1 MSTRDL
7 GSVTSYA
14 MAVALGFEGTEAEWV
29 TFMMEAGDNAASA
42 AASAASASA
51 SATSAEASAETARIN
66 YGSPLAA
73 STLSGMTEQNRVYVY
88 TGVEQGMVYGDW
100 YYYDGTGW
108 VDGGVYNATA
118 EGQGL
123 TDNER
128 ALILSLFSKA
138 AYAEDDAGDAYDQ
151 LSALWSVYSV
161 TWSGTDYTHGNTSV
175 SARGGS
181 TFVSTVTADGGHTI
195 STVVVTMG
203 GTTVQG
209 AYNNGVVTISNV
221 LGDIVITVTTI
232 QAEVSSISAV
242 YTQSGTVYETDSL
255 DSLKS
260 DLVVTAHYTDSTS
273 EEVTTYTLSGTL
285 SVGTST
291 VTVSYGGK
299 TTTFNV
305 TVSAVPTVSSI
316 SATYTQSGT
325 VYDTDS
331 LDSLKTDLVVTATW
345 SDSTTSTVASS
356 DYTLSGTLTE
366 GTSTVTV
373 TYEGK
378 TTTFT
383 VTVSESRVPSGYT
396 AYDYITIV
404 STSKANIKN
413 RGIKTN
419 IQLSPTYQ
427 LETKVKYPS
436 GQTHTESTCLMG
448 TRTSQSGTKPFGLF
462 VKPSENKLGYWFGG
476 TDTATR
482 IVVVADSV
490 NTIKVKP
497 VGKSTDYPNNA
508 VIEVDGTEYS
518 TGSTQGSGTWPSWF
532 GLMQYQISATAL
544 NGYDA
549 WSSLIQQGEI
559 IIKDY
564 LNNML
569 YDFIPASNGTIYGF
583 YEAVN
588 DIFYYDET
596 YFAEYACGNWE

>member
-29 TFMMEAGDNAASA
+29 TYMMEAGDNAASA
-42 AASAASASA
+42 AASAASAAA

-73 STLSGMTEQNRVYVY
+73 FTLSAMTEQNRVYVY

-100 YYYDGTGW
+100 YYYDGSGW
-108 VDGGVYNATA
+108 IDGGVYNATA

-138 AYAEDDAGDAYDQ
+138 AYAEDDAEDAYDQ
-151 LSALWSVYSV
+151 LSTLWSVYSV

-195 STVVVTMG
+195 STVVVAMG

-209 AYNNGVVTISNV
+209 AYNNGVVTIPNV
-221 LGDIVITVTTI
+221 LGDIVITVTTV
-232 QAEVSSISAV
+232 QATVSSISAV
-242 YTQSGTVYETDSL
+242 YTQSGTVYDTDSL

-273 EEVTTYTLSGTL
+273 ETVTTYTLSGTL

-291 VTVSYGGK
+291 ITVSYGGK

-305 TVSAVPTVSSI
+305 TVSAAPTVSSI

-356 DYTLSGTLTE
+356 DYTLSGTLAE

-373 TYEGK
+373 SYEGK
-378 TTTFT
+378 TTTFNVT
-383 VTVSESRVPSGYT
+383 VTEAPPEP
-396 AYDYITIV
+396 IT
-404 STSKANIKN
+404 STLYLCSV
-413 RGIKTN
+413 
-419 IQLSPTYQ
+419 
-427 LETKVKYPS
+427 EV
-436 GQTHTESTCLMG
+436 
-448 TRTSQSGTKPFGLF
+448 
-462 VKPSENKLGYWFGG
+462 GG
-476 TDTATR
+476 TTTR
-482 IVVVADSV
+482 YARFYSGNPASYSCFWAKV
-490 NTIKVKP
+490 NPNTSYNITVT
-497 VGKSTDYPNNA
+497 GKHFNRFRILGNNTFDPDNITYNSTDTTLYPL
-508 VIEVDGTEYS
+508 T
-518 TGSTQGSGTWPSWF
+518 
-532 GLMQYQISATAL
+532 
-544 NGYDA
+544 
-549 WSSLIQQGEI
+549 
-559 IIKDY
+559 
-564 LNNML
+564 ML
-569 YDFIPASNGTIYGF
+569 YDPTQPSDSASESTVTAAVNSGSYEWLCVQVRTGITSNGTD
-583 YEAVN
+583 A
-588 DIFYYDET
+588 
-596 YFAEYACGNWE
+596 YALTCTIEEVTA